1 MQIEDELLDVQD
13 VATRLRV
20 NPRTVLRM
28 ADRGDLKAI
37 KVARRWRFR
46 RSDLDKYLQQNQGKE
61 LEIRMEVPEVEAAN
75 GREPLPMEASRAE
88 PRKQTTTL
96 DEEIQLIE
104 IAQRRLELEKEQLE
118 LEARRVDYIVEKA
131 NKLATMLCPG
141 DEEKRAKLLRSML
154 SRVLEPGNSKTLG
167 LVLTAPKNSEEVW
180 AI

>member
-13 VATRLRV
+13 VAARLRV

-46 RSDLDKYLQQNQGKE
+46 HSDLDKYLQGKE

-75 GREPLPMEASRAE
+75 GREPLPMEAPRAE
-88 PRKQTTTL
+88 PRKQMTTL

-141 DEEKRAKLLRSML
+141 DEEKRAELLRSML
-154 SRVLEPGNSKTLG
+154 SRVLGPGNSKTLG
-167 LVLTAPKNSEEVW
+167 LVLTAPKNSEEAW